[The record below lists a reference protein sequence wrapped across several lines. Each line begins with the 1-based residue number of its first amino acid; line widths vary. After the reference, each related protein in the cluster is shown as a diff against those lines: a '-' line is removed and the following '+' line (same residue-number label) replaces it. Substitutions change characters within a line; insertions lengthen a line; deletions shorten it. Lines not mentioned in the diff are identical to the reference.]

1 MAKKKKEQK
10 VDITKLDPSFL
21 DTVRNAGKEMQ
32 EKNMSTEEDAKQV
45 PVGGMS
51 KMPDEQAQALREKLV
66 IKKTGANEAPVE
78 DMQNQDPGEQ
88 PPEGP
93 PEKEEPSMFGAENF
107 KSAFSFFGPRL
118 AALLVGGETALET
131 TDEMLKGYQ
140 REQDQ
145 GTLSPYEQIRIN
157 QAQQRLNLAAQ
168 GEKGRASRFEEGMKF
183 KKQEAQKIPSKF
195 LGEVVGKSTVLNQI
209 NYVRELSEKVG
220 KDLRGPFS
228 SRARSTLANLGFTKD
243 EGFIKLRTASK
254 DLLAKYVKSITG
266 AQMSDAEANRLMT
279 VVAGEND
286 TYENFNAK
294 LTTLQE
300 IIAQEKDSVIKALEQ
315 QGYSAKGLSDK
326 QRASFVVDVLEKKL
340 RASEKSYG
348 EKVTFKDVPVGRK
361 FKKGNKTYIR
371 TEQGVEEIK

>member
-45 PVGGMS
+45 PIGGMS

-88 PPEGP
+88 SPERP
-93 PEKEEPSMFGAENF
+93 PEKEEESMFGAKNF

-131 TDEMLKGYQ
+131 TDEMLKSYQ
-140 REQDQ
+140 REQGQ
-145 GTLSPYEQIRIN
+145 GMLSPYEQIRIN
-157 QAQQRLNLAAQ
+157 QAQQRLNLAAK
-168 GEKGRASRFEEGMKF
+168 GEKGRATRFEEGMKF
-183 KKQEAQKIPSKF
+183 KKQEASKIPSKF

-209 NYVRELSEKVG
+209 NYVKQLSEKVG
-220 KDLRGPFS
+220 KDLRGPLS
-228 SRARSTLANLGFTKD
+228 SRARSTLVNLGFTKD
-243 EGFIKLRTASK
+243 ADFVKLRTASK
-254 DLLAKYVKSITG
+254 DLLNKYVKSITG
-266 AQMSDAEANRLMT
+266 AQMTDAEAKRLMS
-279 VVAGEND
+279 VVASETD
-286 TYENFNAK
+286 TYENFNSK
-294 LTTLQE
+294 LSTLQE
-300 IIAQEKDSVIKALEQ
+300 IISQEKAAVLKSLED
-315 QGYSAKGLSDK
+315 QGYSANLNPK
-326 QRASFVVDVLEKKL
+326 QKKALVLDAVTKRL
-340 RASEKSYG
+340 RGAEKSYG
-348 EKVTFKDVPVGRK
+348 EQVSFKDVPVGRK
-361 FKKGNKTYIR
+361 FRKGNKTYIR

>member
-32 EKNMSTEEDAKQV
+32 EKNMSTEEDAKQI

-66 IKKTGANEAPVE
+66 SKKTGANEAPVE
-78 DMQNQDPGEQ
+78 DMQNQDPSEQ

-93 PEKEEPSMFGAENF
+93 PEKEEPSMFGIDNF

-118 AALLVGGETALET
+118 AALVLGGETALET

-140 REQDQ
+140 REQGQ
-145 GTLSPYEQIRIN
+145 GMLSPYEQIRIN

-168 GEKGRASRFEEGMKF
+168 GERGRANRFTEGMKF
-183 KKQEAQKIPSKF
+183 KQQEASKIPSKF
-195 LGEVVGKSTVLNQI
+195 LGEVVSKSTVLDQI

-228 SRARSTLANLGFTKD
+228 SRARSSLANLGITKD
-243 EGFIKLRTASK
+243 AGFVKLRTASK

-266 AQMSDAEANRLMT
+266 AQMSDAEARRLMA
-279 VVAGEND
+279 VVASEND

-294 LTTLQE
+294 LSTLQE
-300 IIAQEKDSVIKALEQ
+300 IIAQEKSSVLKALED
-315 QGYSAKGLSDK
+315 QGYSAKVLTPK
-326 QRASFVVDVLEKKL
+326 QRASFVANVIEKRL
-340 RASEKSYG
+340 RAVE
-348 EKVTFKDVPVGRK
+348 
-361 FKKGNKTYIR
+361 KTYDEDKKDPREDLINKY
-371 TEQGVEEIK
+371 ID

>member
-1 MAKKKKEQK
+1 MAKKKKENK
-10 VDITKLDPSFL
+10 VDITKLDPNFL

-32 EKNMSTEEDAKQV
+32 DKKMSTEEDANQV

-51 KMPDEQAQALREKLV
+51 KMPDEQAQTLREKLV
-66 IKKTGANEAPVE
+66 SKKTGANEAPVE

-93 PEKEEPSMFGAENF
+93 PQDEEPSMFGVDNF

-118 AALLVGGETALET
+118 AALVLGGETALET

-140 REQDQ
+140 REQGQ
-145 GTLSPYEQIRIN
+145 GMLSPYEQIRIN
-157 QAQQRLNLAAQ
+157 QAQQRLNLASQ
-168 GEKGRASRFEEGMKF
+168 GEKGRASRFTEGMKF

-209 NYVRELSEKVG
+209 NYVRDLSEKVG
-220 KDLRGPFS
+220 KDLRGPFA
-228 SRARSTLANLGFTKD
+228 SRARSTLVNLGLTKD
-243 EGFIKLRTASK
+243 AGFVKLRTASK

-266 AQMSDAEANRLMT
+266 AQMSDAESERLMK

-294 LTTLQE
+294 LTTLQD
-300 IIAQEKDSVIKALEQ
+300 IIAQEKASVLKALEE
-315 QGYSAKGLSDK
+315 QGYSANLKPEQKKALVIQAVE
-326 QRASFVVDVLEKKL
+326 QRLRGSEKKY
-340 RASEKSYG
+340 EKEMVSM
-348 EKVTFKDVPVGRK
+348 KDVPVGRRYMK
-361 FKKGNKTYIR
+361 GGKKYIM
-371 TEQGVEEIK
+371 TDQGPKEI

>member
-32 EKNMSTEEDAKQV
+32 KKNMSTEEDAKQV

-66 IKKTGANEAPVE
+66 SKKTGANEAPVE
-78 DMQNQDPGEQ
+78 DMQNQDPSEQ
-88 PPEGP
+88 PPKGP
-93 PEKEEPSMFGAENF
+93 PEKEEPSMFGSENF

-118 AALLVGGETALET
+118 AALLVGGESALET

-140 REQDQ
+140 REQGQ

-157 QAQQRLNLAAQ
+157 QAQQRLNLAAKGEQ
-168 GEKGRASRFEEGMKF
+168 GRSSRFDRGLAF
-183 KKQEAQKIPSKF
+183 KEKEAKKIPSKF
-195 LGEVVGKSTVLNQI
+195 LGEVVGKSTVLDQI
-209 NYVRELSEKVG
+209 NYVKQLSEKVG

-228 SRARSTLANLGFTKD
+228 SRARSSLVNLGFTKD
-243 EGFIKLRTASK
+243 AEFVKLRTASK

-266 AQMSDAEANRLMT
+266 AQMSDAEAKRLMA
-279 VVAGEND
+279 VVASEND

-294 LTTLQE
+294 LSTLQE
-300 IIAQEKDSVIKALEQ
+300 IIAQEKESVIKALEQ

-326 QRASFVVDVLEKKL
+326 QRASFVVNVLEKRL
-340 RASEKSYG
+340 RAVE
-348 EKVTFKDVPVGRK
+348 
-361 FKKGNKTYIR
+361 KTYDEDKKDPREDLINKY
-371 TEQGVEEIK
+371 ID

>member
-1 MAKKKKEQK
+1 MAKKKKENK
-10 VDITKLDPSFL
+10 VDITKLDPNFL

-32 EKNMSTEEDAKQV
+32 DKKMSTEEDANQV

-66 IKKTGANEAPVE
+66 SKKTGANEAPVE

-93 PEKEEPSMFGAENF
+93 PEKDEPSMFGIDNF

-118 AALLVGGETALET
+118 AALVLGGETALET

-140 REQDQ
+140 REQNQ
-145 GTLSPYEQIRIN
+145 GALSPYEQIRIN

-168 GEKGRASRFEEGMKF
+168 GERGRASRFKKGLDF

-228 SRARSTLANLGFTKD
+228 SRARSTLANLGISKD

-266 AQMSDAEANRLMT
+266 AQMSDAEAKRLMA

-371 TEQGVEEIK
+371 TEQGIEEIK